1 MDILADL
8 DARGLIHDTTDR
20 AELATLLA
28 EPAGLYHG
36 IDPTADSLH
45 AGNFVGVL
53 ALRRF
58 QDAGHRPVALVGG
71 ATGMVGDPSGRSDER
86 SLLDDDTL
94 AANIAAIRGQLERFL
109 DFGPGGARLVDNRAW
124 TEPIGVL
131 DFLRDVGKHVTVN
144 QMLAKESV
152 RNRLDSE
159 SGISFTEFSYML
171 LQAFDF
177 WWLFEHEGVRLQIGG
192 SDQWGN
198 ITAGIDLIRRR
209 HGGVAHGLTWPLV
222 TRSDGQK
229 FGKSSGA
236 DVWLSAERTSPYRFF
251 QYWMQIDDRDV
262 ARFLRQLT
270 LLDLAEIDDVMA
282 RHESAPQARDGQRR
296 LAQELTELV
305 HGPEAARG
313 AAEASAVLFGSDP
326 TATSAAGFAALAA
339 EIPTSTI
346 ADLGATSLL
355 DVLSSTD
362 LVTSRGDA
370 RRAVAEG
377 GIYVNGERVTDPD
390 AAVGA
395 DRLLAGGH
403 LLVRRGRR
411 RWHLIQAVG

>member
-1 MDILADL
+1 VDLLADL
-8 DARGLIHDTTDR
+8 DARGLLHDTTDR
-20 AELATLLA
+20 AELATLLVH
-28 EPAGLYHG
+28 PVDLYHG

-45 AGNFVGVL
+45 VGNFVGVM

-58 QDAGHRPVALVGG
+58 QDAGHRPIALLGG

-94 AANIAAIRGQLERFL
+94 ATNIAAIRAQLERFL
-109 DFGPGGARLVDNRAW
+109 DFGSGGARLVDNRAW
-124 TEPIGVL
+124 TAPVGVL

-177 WWLFEHEGVRLQIGG
+177 WWLYEHEGVRLQIGG

-209 HGGVAHGLTWPLV
+209 SGAAAHGLTWPLI

-236 DVWLSAERTSPYRFF
+236 DVWLSADRTSPYRFF
-251 QYWMQIDDRDV
+251 QYWMQTDDRDV
-262 ARFLRQLT
+262 GRFLGQLT
-270 LLDLAEIDDVMA
+270 LLDQAEIDEVMA
-282 RHESAPQARDGQRR
+282 SHDAAPQARDGQRR
-296 LAQELTELV
+296 LAHELTELV
-305 HGPEAARG
+305 HGSDAARG
-313 AAEASAVLFGSDP
+313 AAEASSVLFGGDP
-326 TATSAAGFAALAA
+326 TTTSAAGFAALAA
-339 EIPTSTI
+339 EIPTTEI
-346 ADLGATSLL
+346 AGLATTSLL
-355 DVLSSTD
+355 DALSGTD
-362 LVTSRGDA
+362 LVTSRSDA
-370 RRAVAEG
+370 RRAVVEG
-377 GIYVNGERVTDPD
+377 GIYVNGERVTDPEST
-390 AAVGA
+390 VGS

-403 LLVRRGRR
+403 VLVRRGKR
-411 RWHLIQAVG
+411 RWHMLTAIG